1 MSDDTISISPEQATT
16 LFAPFSAE
24 MLKLGSRVG
33 DVEADISGLK
43 SLVGSQGVIL
53 KRIENKLDSPDS
65 GPSWVAIAG
74 LLASLTGIVGGCIL
88 GFIILK
94 TGPILT
100 DVAENDIAVSDLE
113 KRVDTLDT
121 RLSVAEATILINTER
136 NDTQFVMLA
145 KRRSSVIEELR
156 RENTALKEAI
166 VENARGLR

>member
-1 MSDDTISISPEQATT
+1 
-16 LFAPFSAE
+16 
-24 MLKLGSRVG
+24 
-33 DVEADISGLK
+33 
-43 SLVGSQGVIL
+43 
-53 KRIENKLDSPDS
+53 
-65 GPSWVAIAG
+65 

-166 VENARGLR
+166 VENTRGLR